1 MKNIRKTL
9 SLFMVIITV
18 FILCGNIR
26 SVKAALAPEQYI
38 VNDMGEAVLQVYQE
52 NDKDVVLPE
61 TVEIDGKTYPLTT
74 IDENAFTWTSSVF
87 SNIESI
93 EISKNIKSINSKAFR
108 YLNKLKKFIVDDEN
122 NFFTTIDDALYS
134 SDKKTIVK
142 YPQAKDSNIA
152 RVYSYAETISPY
164 AFYGCSKLE
173 EIKAYENIKNIGE
186 YAFGECENLRKFT
199 VPEGVT
205 ELKNGTFQYC
215 SNLEELNLP
224 STLKYF
230 DHYIINACYSLKEI
244 NVARGS
250 NYLVEEDGCLY
261 NKNKDTLLLCINVSK
276 NEEVIVPE
284 GVTTIYD
291 YAFACCKNLKRIIL
305 PEGLKKINPY
315 TFSSCENLVEIN
327 IPSTVK
333 EIDSYAFLN
342 CASLE
347 NIDISDGVEKI
358 GSYAFAQCEKLQY
371 INIPDSV
378 KEIGYNLIY
387 NNLITKIVCNKN
399 SYAEKYANEN
409 NIEVQYIDDN
419 NQYLRVY
426 YHNLAGWTDVNI
438 YAYSE
443 EYEELLG
450 SWPGKR
456 MEDKGDG
463 WWYYE
468 IPSAQSARVM
478 FNSPS
483 SGAQEPAQAIPGYL
497 CSGTVIIENG
507 KVENIDC
514 VIQEKNKLKRVKVV
528 YMSSDGNEEIADS
541 ITLLGN
547 LGEEY
552 IAPAEEKMGLIG
564 EYRLAGYYILS
575 SKEDI
580 QSTLNYDNLM
590 SGIYSGT
597 FTDKE
602 ITICYIYNE
611 AIGGNTWMFRGLD
624 INKQSPQKLGESLN
638 IEFNLIGGVPE
649 KTEYRLSYK
658 MEGDNEWNLIK
669 EYSYKDYNNF
679 DNYNVD
685 WKPEKA
691 GKYILKAD
699 VLGIYGHKE
708 SIEKDFVI
716 EDIKTLE
723 IKEFKTDKVS
733 PQPAGTKIVLT
744 ANAEGIG
751 KLQYKFLISDEK
763 NNWYVLK
770 DYSTSNTTVWNAGVS
785 GNKKLYVD
793 VKDEI
798 GKVVRKSIDYT
809 INSTNLE
816 IKEFKTDKI
825 SPQPAGT
832 KILLTANAEGIGKL
846 QYKFLIRDEK
856 NNWYIL
862 RDYSTSNTTVWNAGV
877 VGNKKLYVDVK
888 DGTGKV
894 VRKSID
900 YTINS
905 TSLEI
910 KEFKADKISPQSAG
924 TKILL
929 TANAAGTGN
938 LQYKFLIR
946 DEKNNWYVL
955 RNYSTSN
962 TAIWNAGVP
971 GKKKLYVDVKDES
984 GNTLRKSIEYVI
996 I

>member
-1 MKNIRKTL
+1 MKNIKKTL

-18 FILCGNIR
+18 FILCGNIK
-26 SVKAALAPEQYI
+26 SAKAVMAPEQYI
-38 VNDMGEAVLQVYQE
+38 INDMGEAVLQIYQE

-93 EISKNIKSINSKAFR
+93 KISKNIKSINSKAFR

-199 VPEGVT
+199 VPKGVT

-244 NVARGS
+244 NVAIGS
-250 NYLVEEDGCLY
+250 NYLVEENGCLY
-261 NKNKDTLLLCINVSK
+261 NKNKDTLLLCVNVSK

-284 GVTTIYD
+284 GVTTICD
-291 YAFACCKNLKRIIL
+291 YAFASCKNLKRIIL
-305 PEGLKKINPY
+305 PEGLKKINSY
-315 TFSSCENLVEIN
+315 TFSYCENLVEIN

-342 CASLE
+342 CVSLE

-358 GSYAFAQCEKLQY
+358 GSYAFAQCDKLQY
-371 INIPDSV
+371 IKIPDSV
-378 KEIGYNLIY
+378 KEIGNKLIY

-443 EYEELLG
+443 EGEELVG

-468 IPSAQSARVM
+468 IPSVQSARVM
-478 FNSPS
+478 FNYPT

-497 CSGTVIIENG
+497 CSGTVKIENG
-507 KVENIDC
+507 TVES

-528 YMSSDGNEEIADS
+528 YMSSDRNEEIADS

-552 IAPAEEKMGLIG
+552 MAPAEERMGLMG
-564 EYRLAGYYILS
+564 EYRLAGYYIS
-575 SKEDI
+575 SSEDET
-580 QSTLNYDNLM
+580 QSTLDYDKLI
-590 SGIYSGT
+590 SGTYSGN

-602 ITICYIYNE
+602 ITIYYIYDE
-611 AIGGNTWMFRGLD
+611 AIGGNTWFFKELD

-638 IEFNLIGGVPE
+638 VDFNLIGGVPE

-669 EYSYKDYNNF
+669 EYSYKDYDNF
-679 DNYNVD
+679 ENYNVD

-708 SIEKDFVI
+708 TLEKEFVI
-716 EDIKTLE
+716 EEATKELNIKSFSTDKVSPQKVETKVVLMANADGEGELQYKYYRYLNGKYALIKDWSLNNTVAIAPKNAGVYDIWVGVKDSTGKIVRKNLKFTFDKKLE

-733 PQPAGTKIVLT
+733 PQKSET
-744 ANAEGIG
+744 
-751 KLQYKFLISDEK
+751 
-763 NNWYVLK
+763 
-770 DYSTSNTTVWNAGVS
+770 
-785 GNKKLYVD
+785 
-793 VKDEI
+793 
-798 GKVVRKSIDYT
+798 KVV
-809 INSTNLE
+809 LMV
-816 IKEFKTDKI
+816 
-825 SPQPAGT
+825 
-832 KILLTANAEGIGKL
+832 NA
-846 QYKFLIRDEK
+846 
-856 NNWYIL
+856 
-862 RDYSTSNTTVWNAGV
+862 
-877 VGNKKLYVDVK
+877 
-888 DGTGKV
+888 DG
-894 VRKSID
+894 D
-900 YTINS
+900 
-905 TSLEI
+905 
-910 KEFKADKISPQSAG
+910 
-924 TKILL
+924 
-929 TANAAGTGN
+929 GN
-938 LQYKFLIR
+938 LQYKYYRYLNGKYALIK
-946 DEKNNWYVL
+946 DWSLNNTV
-955 RNYSTSN
+955 
-962 TAIWNAGVP
+962 AITPKNAGVYDIWV
-971 GKKKLYVDVKDES
+971 GVKDSTGEIV
-984 GNTLRKSIEYVI
+984 RKNLKFTFN
-996 I
+996 

>member
-1 MKNIRKTL
+1 MKNFRKTL

-18 FILCGNIR
+18 FILCGNIK
-26 SVKAALAPEQYI
+26 SVKAAMPPKQYI

-74 IDENAFTWTSSVF
+74 IDENAFTWTSPAYSE
-87 SNIESI
+87 IESI
-93 EISKNIKSINSKAFR
+93 KISKNIKSINSKAFR
-108 YLNKLKKFIVDDEN
+108 CLSKLKKFIVDDEN
-122 NFFTTIDDALYS
+122 KFFTTIDDALYS
-134 SDKKTIVK
+134 SDKKTIIK
-142 YPQAKDSNIA
+142 YPQGKDSNIA

-173 EIKAYENIKNIGE
+173 EIKAYDNIKNIGG
-186 YAFGECENLRKFT
+186 YAFGECESLRKFT

-205 ELKNGTFQYC
+205 ELKNGTFHYC

-230 DHYIINACYSLKEI
+230 NRYIINACYSLKEI
-244 NVARGS
+244 NVARG
-250 NYLVEEDGCLY
+250 NDYLVEEDGCLY
-261 NKNKDTLLLCINVSK
+261 NKNKDTLLLCVNVSK

-291 YAFACCKNLKRIIL
+291 YAFVCCKNLKRIIL
-305 PEGLKKINPY
+305 PEGLRKINPY
-315 TFSSCENLVEIN
+315 TFLSCENLVEIN

-333 EIDSYAFLN
+333 EIESYAFSN

-347 NIDISDGVEKI
+347 NIDILDGVEKI

-371 INIPDSV
+371 INIPNSV
-378 KEIGYNLIY
+378 KEIGNNLVY

-426 YHNLAGWTDVNI
+426 YHNLAGWSDVNI

-443 EYEELLG
+443 EGKELIG

-468 IPSAQSARVM
+468 IPSVQSARVM

-483 SGAQEPAQAIPGYL
+483 SGAQEPAQAIPGYV

-507 KVENIDC
+507 KVES
-514 VIQEKNKLKRVKVV
+514 VIEEKNKLKRVKIE
-528 YMSSDGNEEIADS
+528 YMSLNRNEKIADS
-541 ITLLGN
+541 VTLLGN
-547 LGEEY
+547 LGEKY
-552 IAPAEEKMGLIG
+552 IAPAELTGG
-564 EYRLAGYYILS
+564 YRLAGYYISS
-575 SKEDI
+575 SKDKV
-580 QSTLNYDNLM
+580 QSRLNYDNLI

-597 FTDKE
+597 FTDEE
-602 ITICYIYNE
+602 ITIYYIYEE
-611 AIGGNTWMFRGLD
+611 AIGGNVWTFQKID

-638 IEFNLIGGVPE
+638 VEFKVVGGVPE

-669 EYSYKDYNNF
+669 EYSYKDYDNF
-679 DNYNVD
+679 ENYNVD

-708 SIEKDFVI
+708 SIEKEFVI

-723 IKEFKTDKVS
+723 IKEFKADKVS

-763 NNWYVLK
+763 NNWYVLR
-770 DYSTSNTTVWNAGVS
+770 DYSISNTILWNAGVS

-793 VKDEI
+793 VKDET
-798 GKVVRKSIDYT
+798 GKIVRKSIDYT

-816 IKEFKTDKI
+816 IKEFKADKA
-825 SPQPAGT
+825 SPQPVGT
-832 KILLTANAEGIGKL
+832 KIVLTANAEGTGKL
-846 QYKFLIRDEK
+846 QYKFLI
-856 NNWYIL
+856 
-862 RDYSTSNTTVWNAGV
+862 S
-877 VGNKKLYVDVK
+877 
-888 DGTGKV
+888 
-894 VRKSID
+894 
-900 YTINS
+900 
-905 TSLEI
+905 
-910 KEFKADKISPQSAG
+910 
-924 TKILL
+924 
-929 TANAAGTGN
+929 
-938 LQYKFLIR
+938 

-962 TAIWNAGVP
+962 TIVWNAGVS
-971 GKKKLYVDVKDES
+971 GNKKLYVDVKDETGKVVRKSINYTINSTTLVINKFSANLLLPQLAGTQIVLTANAEGTGKLQYKFLISDEKNNWYVLRNYSTSNTIVWNAGFPGKKKLHVDVKDES
-984 GNTLRKSIEYVI
+984 GNILRKSIEYVI